1 VAITAPS
8 PAAVIRPKINIARE
22 IVNRSVIAVSPGAEN
37 STRRNS
43 SDLA

>member
-22 IVNRSVIAVSPGAEN
+22 IVNRSVIAMLSGRGKTQT
-37 STRRNS
+37 SRK
-43 SDLA
+43 